1 MPLRASLHTPA
12 TLRMED
18 RYAGRADGVAL
29 NGEAITRL
37 LAEVGWQPEQLARRL
52 NECAQRHGRVERLH
66 LKTPYKWKKG
76 DVPRSPWPSLT
87 TALLSEQLQRMIT
100 LDELGWP
107 DDGLDAVPASAGL
120 ELPWSPAGALRAAEV
135 VNEPEGMMHRRMFL
149 TLLGSALTSS
159 AHEWLIARPPRA
171 VASITGRPLSGE
183 VVDQLDAVTASLRR
197 MDDHLGS
204 GQTLGLVR
212 QHLSTVVDVLR
223 GRSYT
228 DSVGRRLHATAG
240 ELLRL
245 AGWLSFDDGHHSQAQ
260 RFWIAGLYQ
269 AHTAGDRGLG
279 ANILGFMSCQAKD
292 LGQLRQ
298 AVTLAETA
306 RASYPDTSPKVST
319 ILDLR
324 AAEAY
329 ANNRSVTDTRRA
341 LDTAFDRLTDSRPAH
356 GDPDWAYW
364 VDEAQA
370 HAQAGY
376 CFVKLE
382 DWSRAREHLRAALR
396 IQSNEYTREGALRNA
411 LLATTYVKQV
421 QPDLDK
427 ALALG
432 DQAVQTLTG
441 QVTSARC
448 IKHVRNLV
456 DALGPYRRTH
466 AVRRFYQDARELVAV

>member
-1 MPLRASLHTPA
+1 MTS
-12 TLRMED
+12 
-18 RYAGRADGVAL
+18 

-37 LAEVGWQPEQLARRL
+37 LAEAGWQPEHLARRL
-52 NECAQRHGRVERLH
+52 NEYAERHGRGERLH
-66 LKTPYKWKKG
+66 LKTPYKWRKG
-76 DVPRSPWPSLT
+76 DVPRSPWPLLT
-87 TALLSEQLQRMIT
+87 TLLLSEQLQRTIS

-107 DDGLDAVPASAGL
+107 DDGFEAAPASAGL
-120 ELPWSPAGALRAAEV
+120 DLPWSAAGALRAAEV
-135 VNEPEGMMHRRMFL
+135 VNQPEGMMHRRMFL
-149 TLLGSALTSS
+149 TLLGSALTSPT
-159 AHEWLIARPPRA
+159 HEWLIAQPPEDI
-171 VASITGRPLSGE
+171 SSTTGRSLSGE
-183 VVDQLDAVTASLRR
+183 VVDHLDAVTASLRR

-212 QHLSTVVDVLR
+212 QHLDTVVRVLR
-223 GRSYT
+223 ERSYT
-228 DSVGRRLHATAG
+228 DTVGRRLHATAG

-245 AGWLSFDDGHHSQAQ
+245 AGWLSFDDGHHTQAQ

-269 AHTAGDRGLG
+269 ANAAGDRGLG

-306 RASYPDTSPKVST
+306 RASYPATSPKVAA

-341 LDTAFDRLTDSRPAH
+341 LDNAFDRFTDSQREH
-356 GDPDWAYW
+356 GDPDWSYW
-364 VDEAQA
+364 INEAQA

-382 DWSRAREHLRAALR
+382 DWPRARDHLRTALR
-396 IQSNEYTREGALRNA
+396 LQSNEYTREGALRNA
-411 LLATTYVKQV
+411 LLATTYVQQK

-432 DQAVQTLTG
+432 GQAVETLTG

-456 DALGPYRRTH
+456 GALKPYRRTPSVH
-466 AVRRFYQDARELVAV
+466 RFCQDARDLIAA

>member
-1 MPLRASLHTPA
+1 
-12 TLRMED
+12 
-18 RYAGRADGVAL
+18 
-29 NGEAITRL
+29 
-37 LAEVGWQPEQLARRL
+37 
-52 NECAQRHGRVERLH
+52 
-66 LKTPYKWKKG
+66 
-76 DVPRSPWPSLT
+76 
-87 TALLSEQLQRMIT
+87 
-100 LDELGWP
+100 
-107 DDGLDAVPASAGL
+107 
-120 ELPWSPAGALRAAEV
+120 
-135 VNEPEGMMHRRMFL
+135 MFL
-149 TLLGSALTSS
+149 TLLGSALTSP
-159 AHEWLIARPPRA
+159 AHEWLIAQPPR
-171 VASITGRPLSGE
+171 VVSSTTGRPVSGE
-183 VVDQLDAVTASLRR
+183 VVDHLDVVTASLRR

-212 QHLSTVVDVLR
+212 QHLGTVVEVLR
-223 GRSYT
+223 DRCYT

-269 AHTAGDRGLG
+269 AHAAGDRGLG

-306 RASYPDTSPKVST
+306 WASYPATSPKVST

-329 ANNRSVTDTRRA
+329 ANNRSVADTRRA
-341 LDTAFDRLTDSRPAH
+341 LDNAFNRLTGSRPEH
-356 GDPDWAYW
+356 GDPDWSYW
-364 VDEAQA
+364 ANEAQA

-376 CFVKLE
+376 CYVKLE
-382 DWSRAREHLRAALR
+382 DWPRARDHLRAALR
-396 IQSNEYTREGALRNA
+396 LQGNEYTREGALRYA
-411 LLATTYVKQV
+411 LLATTYVQ
-421 QPDLDK
+421 QSHPDLDK

-432 DQAVQTLTG
+432 DQAVETLTG

-456 DALGPYRRTH
+456 GALAPYRRTA
-466 AVRRFYQDARELVAV
+466 AVRRFCQDAKDLIAT

>member
-1 MPLRASLHTPA
+1 MVSS
-12 TLRMED
+12 
-18 RYAGRADGVAL
+18 
-29 NGEAITRL
+29 GETITRL

-52 NECAQRHGRVERLH
+52 NECAERHGRTERLH
-66 LKTPYKWKKG
+66 VKTPYKWKKG
-76 DVPRSPWPSLT
+76 DAPRSPWPSLT
-87 TALLSEQLQRMIT
+87 TALLSEQLQRTIT

-107 DDGLDAVPASAGL
+107 DDGFEAVPASAGL

-149 TLLGSALTSS
+149 TLLGSALTSP
-159 AHEWLIARPPRA
+159 AHEWLISQPPRA
-171 VASITGRPLSGE
+171 VASATGRPISSE
-183 VVDQLDAVTASLRR
+183 VVDHLDAVTASLRR

-204 GQTLGLVR
+204 GQTLGMVR

-223 GRSYT
+223 DRSYT

-245 AGWLSFDDGHHSQAQ
+245 AGWLSFDGGHHSQAQ

-306 RASYPDTSPKVST
+306 RASYPESSPKVST

-329 ANNRSVTDTRRA
+329 ANNQSVTDTRRA
-341 LDTAFDRLTDSRPAH
+341 LDRAFDRLTDRRPEH
-356 GDPDWAYW
+356 GDPDWSYW
-364 VDEAQA
+364 INEAQA

-376 CFVKLE
+376 CYVKLE
-382 DWSRAREHLRAALR
+382 HWSRAREHLRAALR
-396 IQSNEYTREGALRNA
+396 LQSSEYSREASLRNA
-411 LLATTYVKQV
+411 LLATTYVRQA

-432 DQAVQTLTG
+432 EQAVQTLTG

-448 IKHVRNLV
+448 TKHVRNLV
-456 DALGPYRRTH
+456 GALAPYRRTP
-466 AVRRFYQDARELVAV
+466 AVRRFCLDARELISV

>member
-1 MPLRASLHTPA
+1 MAPS
-12 TLRMED
+12 
-18 RYAGRADGVAL
+18 
-29 NGEAITRL
+29 GEALTRL
-37 LAEVGWQPEQLARRL
+37 LAEVGWQPEQFARRL
-52 NECAQRHGRVERLH
+52 NQCAERYGRAERLH
-66 LKTPYKWKKG
+66 PKTPYKWKRG

-87 TALLSEQLQRMIT
+87 TALLSEQLQRRIG

-107 DDGLDAVPASAGL
+107 DDGFEAAPASTGL
-120 ELPWSPAGALRAAEV
+120 DLPWSSDGALRAAEV

-149 TLLGSALTSS
+149 TLLGSALTSP
-159 AHEWLIARPPRA
+159 AHEWMIAEPPPDIASA
-171 VASITGRPLSGE
+171 VGRPLSAE
-183 VVDQLDAVTASLRR
+183 VVDHLDAVTASLRR

-204 GQTLGLVR
+204 GETLGLVR
-212 QHLSTVVDVLR
+212 QHLSAVVGALR
-223 GRSYT
+223 DRSYSDT
-228 DSVGRRLHATAG
+228 VGRRLHGTAG

-245 AGWLSFDDGHHSQAQ
+245 AGWLSFDGGHHTQAQ

-269 AHTAGDRGLG
+269 ANAAGDRGLG

-306 RASYPDTSPKVST
+306 RASYPSTSPKVTT

-329 ANNRSVTDTRRA
+329 ANSRSMTETRRA
-341 LDTAFDRLTDSRPAH
+341 LDNAFDRFTDSRPQH
-356 GDPDWAYW
+356 GDPDWSYW
-364 VDEAQA
+364 VNEAQA

-382 DWSRAREHLRAALR
+382 DWPRAREHLRSALR
-396 IQSNEYTREGALRNA
+396 LQSNEYTREGALRNA
-411 LLATTYVKQV
+411 LLATTYVKQEN
-421 QPDLDK
+421 PELDK

-432 DQAVQTLTG
+432 DEAVQTLTG

-456 DALGPYRRTH
+456 GALSPYRRTP
-466 AVRRFYQDARELVAV
+466 AVRQFCQDARGLIAA

>member
-1 MPLRASLHTPA
+1 MASS
-12 TLRMED
+12 
-18 RYAGRADGVAL
+18 
-29 NGEAITRL
+29 EAPIVRL

-52 NECAQRHGRVERLH
+52 NESAERHGRAERLH
-66 LKTPYKWKKG
+66 PKTPYKWRKG

-107 DDGLDAVPASAGL
+107 DDGFEAAPASVGL
-120 ELPWSPAGALRAAEV
+120 ELPWSSEGALQAAVV
-135 VNEPEGMMHRRMFL
+135 VNESESMMHRRMFL
-149 TLLGSALTSS
+149 TLLGTGLTSP
-159 AHEWLIARPPRA
+159 AHEWLIAQPPEN
-171 VASITGRPLSGE
+171 VASSAGRPLSAE
-183 VVDQLDAVTASLRR
+183 VVDHMDAVTASLRR

-223 GRSYT
+223 GRRYP
-228 DSVGRRLHATAG
+228 DAVGRRLHSTAG

-245 AGWLSFDDGHHSQAQ
+245 AGWLSFDGGQHSQAQ
-260 RFWIAGLYQ
+260 RFWIAALYQ
-269 AHTAGDRGLG
+269 ANAAGDRGLG

-292 LGQLRQ
+292 LGQFRQ

-306 RASYPDTSPKVST
+306 RASYPGTSPKVSA

-329 ANNRSVTDTRRA
+329 ANEGSATEACRA
-341 LDTAFDRLTDSRPAH
+341 LDSAFGRLNGSQPQH
-356 GDPDWAYW
+356 GNPDWSYW
-364 VDEAQA
+364 IDEAQA

-376 CFVKLE
+376 CHLKLE
-382 DWSRAREHLRAALR
+382 YWPRAREHLRAALR
-396 IQSNEYTREGALRNA
+396 LQGNECTREGALRNT
-411 LLATTYVKQV
+411 LLAATYVQQD

-432 DQAVQTLTG
+432 DQAVHTLTR
-441 QVTSARC
+441 QVNSPRC

-456 DALGPYRRTH
+456 GTLAPYRRTF
-466 AVRRFYQDARELVAV
+466 AVRRFCQDAKELVVSINDAVR

>member
-1 MPLRASLHTPA
+1 M
-12 TLRMED
+12 
-18 RYAGRADGVAL
+18 
-29 NGEAITRL
+29 
-37 LAEVGWQPEQLARRL
+37 
-52 NECAQRHGRVERLH
+52 
-66 LKTPYKWKKG
+66 
-76 DVPRSPWPSLT
+76 
-87 TALLSEQLQRMIT
+87 SEQLHRTIS

-107 DDGLDAVPASAGL
+107 EDGLEVAPASAGL
-120 ELPWSPAGALRAAEV
+120 DLPWSSAGALQAAEV
-135 VNEPEGMMHRRMFL
+135 VNESGEMMHRRMFI
-149 TLLGSALTSS
+149 TLLGSALTSP
-159 AHEWLIARPPRA
+159 AHEWLIAQSPQDI
-171 VASITGRPLSGE
+171 ASTTGRPLSGK
-183 VVDQLDAVTASLRR
+183 VVDHLDAVTASLRR

-212 QHLSTVVDVLR
+212 QHLSTVVGVLR
-223 GRSYT
+223 GRSYS
-228 DSVGRRLHATAG
+228 DSIGRRLHATAG

-245 AGWLSFDDGHHSQAQ
+245 AGWLSFDGGHHIQAQ

-269 AHTAGDRGLG
+269 ANAAGDRGLG

-306 RASYPDTSPKVST
+306 RASYPATSPRVAT

-341 LDTAFDRLTDSRPAH
+341 LDNAFGRFTDSRPEH
-356 GDPDWAYW
+356 GDPDWSYW
-364 VDEAQA
+364 INEAQA

-376 CFVKLE
+376 CFVKLG
-382 DWSRAREHLRAALR
+382 DWPRARDHLRTALR
-396 IQSNEYTREGALRNA
+396 LQGNEYTREGALRNA
-411 LLATTYVKQV
+411 LLATTYVQQE
-421 QPDLDK
+421 QPELDK

-456 DALGPYRRTH
+456 GSLAPYQRTS
-466 AVRRFYQDARELVAV
+466 AVRRFFQDAKDLIAM

>member
-1 MPLRASLHTPA
+1 MAPS
-12 TLRMED
+12 
-18 RYAGRADGVAL
+18 
-29 NGEAITRL
+29 GEAITRL

-52 NECAQRHGRVERLH
+52 NECAERHGRGERLH
-66 LKTPYKWKKG
+66 LKTPYKWKRG

-87 TALLSEQLQRMIT
+87 AALLSEQLQRPIT

-107 DDGLDAVPASAGL
+107 DDGFEAVPASAGL
-120 ELPWSPAGALRAAEV
+120 ELPWSPAGALQAAMV
-135 VNEPEGMMHRRMFL
+135 VNEPETMTQRRMFL
-149 TLLGSALTSS
+149 ALLGSALTSP
-159 AHEWLIARPPRA
+159 AHEWLITQPPQN
-171 VASITGRPLSGE
+171 VASATGQPISGE
-183 VVDQLDAVTASLRR
+183 VVDHFDTVTASLRR

-212 QHLSTVVDVLR
+212 QHLSTVVGVLR
-223 GRSYT
+223 DRRYT
-228 DSVGRRLHATAG
+228 DEVGRRLHATAG

-245 AGWLSFDDGHHSQAQ
+245 AGWLSFDGGRHSQAQ
-260 RFWIAGLYQ
+260 RFWIAGLHQ
-269 AHTAGDRGLG
+269 AQTAGDRGLG

-306 RASYPDTSPKVST
+306 RASYPATSPKVAA

-329 ANNRSVTDTRRA
+329 ANNGAATDTRRA
-341 LDTAFDRLTDSRPAH
+341 LDSAFGRLTDKPSQH

-364 VDEAQA
+364 INEAQA

-376 CFVKLE
+376 CYVKLE
-382 DWSRAREHLRAALR
+382 DWARAREHLRAALR
-396 IQSNEYTREGALRNA
+396 LQGNEYTREGALRNA
-411 LLATTYVKQV
+411 LLATTYVRQ
-421 QPDLDK
+421 QHADLDR
-427 ALALG
+427 ALSLG

-441 QVTSARC
+441 QVNSARC

-456 DALGPYRRTH
+456 GNLTPYRRTP
-466 AVRRFYQDARELVAV
+466 AVRRFCQDAKDLITI

>member
-1 MPLRASLHTPA
+1 MTY
-12 TLRMED
+12 
-18 RYAGRADGVAL
+18 RYAWGARKVASS
-29 NGEAITRL
+29 GEAITRL

-52 NECAQRHGRVERLH
+52 NECADRHGRTERLH

-87 TALLSEQLQRMIT
+87 IALLSEQLRRAVT

-107 DDGLDAVPASAGL
+107 DDGFEAVPASAGL
-120 ELPWSPAGALRAAEV
+120 ELSWSPAGALQAAEV
-135 VNEPEGMMHRRMFL
+135 VNEPEGMMYRRMFL
-149 TLLGSALTSS
+149 TLLGSALTSP
-159 AHEWLIARPPRA
+159 AHEWLVAQPPVD
-171 VASITGRPLSGE
+171 VASNTGRPLSGE
-183 VVDQLDAVTASLRR
+183 VVDHLDAVTASLRR

-204 GQTLGLVR
+204 GQTLGMVR
-212 QHLSTVVDVLR
+212 QHLNTVVGVLR
-223 GRSYT
+223 NRRYT
-228 DSVGRRLHATAG
+228 DNVGHRLHATAG

-245 AGWLSFDDGHHSQAQ
+245 AGWLSFDNGYHSQAQ

-306 RASYPDTSPKVST
+306 RASYPATSPRVAA

-329 ANNRSVTDTRRA
+329 ANNQSVADTRRA
-341 LDTAFDRLTDSRPAH
+341 LDSAFDRLAENRPEH
-356 GDPDWAYW
+356 GDPGWAYW
-364 VDEAQA
+364 INEAQA

-376 CFVKLE
+376 CYVKLE
-382 DWSRAREHLRAALR
+382 DWPRAREHLRAALR
-396 IQSNEYTREGALRNA
+396 LQGNEYSREGALRNA
-411 LLATTYVKQV
+411 LLAATYVRQGH
-421 QPDLDK
+421 PDLDK

-432 DQAVQTLTG
+432 DQAVETLTG

-456 DALGPYRRTH
+456 GALAPYRRTP
-466 AVRRFYQDARELVAV
+466 AVSRFCQDAKDLIAT

>member
-1 MPLRASLHTPA
+1 MAPS
-12 TLRMED
+12 
-18 RYAGRADGVAL
+18 
-29 NGEAITRL
+29 GEALTRL
-37 LAEVGWQPEQLARRL
+37 LAEAGWQPEQFARRL
-52 NECAQRHGRVERLH
+52 NECAERHGRAERLH

-76 DVPRSPWPSLT
+76 DVPRAPWPSLT
-87 TALLSEQLQRMIT
+87 SALLSEQLQRT
-100 LDELGWP
+100 VGLDELGWP
-107 DDGLDAVPASAGL
+107 SDGFEAALASAGL
-120 ELPWSPAGALRAAEV
+120 DLPWSSSGALRAGEV
-135 VNEPEGMMHRRMFL
+135 VNEPEGMTHRRMFL
-149 TLLGSALTSS
+149 TLLGSALTSP
-159 AHEWLIARPPRA
+159 AHEWLIAQPPKDI
-171 VASITGRPLSGE
+171 ASTAGRPLSGD
-183 VVDQLDAVTASLRR
+183 VVDHLDAVTASLRR

-212 QHLSTVVDVLR
+212 KHLSTVVEVLR
-223 GRSYT
+223 ERSYT
-228 DSVGRRLHATAG
+228 DTVGRRLHGTAG

-245 AGWLSFDDGHHSQAQ
+245 AGWLSFDDGHHTQAQ

-269 AHTAGDRGLG
+269 ANAAGDRGLG

-306 RASYPDTSPKVST
+306 RASYPATSPKVGT

-341 LDTAFDRLTDSRPAH
+341 LDTAFDRFTDSRPEH
-356 GDPDWAYW
+356 GDPDWSYW
-364 VDEAQA
+364 INEAQA

-382 DWSRAREHLRAALR
+382 DWPRARDHLRAALR
-396 IQSNEYTREGALRNA
+396 LQSNEYTREGALRNA
-411 LLATTYVKQV
+411 LLATTYVQ
-421 QPDLDK
+421 QEHPELDK

-441 QVTSARC
+441 QVTSTRC

-456 DALGPYRRTH
+456 GALAPYRRTPT
-466 AVRRFYQDARELVAV
+466 VRQFCQDARDLIAT

>member
-1 MPLRASLHTPA
+1 M
-12 TLRMED
+12 
-18 RYAGRADGVAL
+18 
-29 NGEAITRL
+29 TRL
-37 LAEVGWQPEQLARRL
+37 LAEAGWQPEQFARRL
-52 NECAQRHGRVERLH
+52 NECAERHGRAERLH

-76 DVPRSPWPSLT
+76 DVPRAPWPSLT
-87 TALLSEQLQRMIT
+87 SALLSEQLQRT
-100 LDELGWP
+100 VGLDELGWP
-107 DDGLDAVPASAGL
+107 SDGFEAVAASAGL
-120 ELPWSPAGALRAAEV
+120 DLPWSASGALRAGEV
-135 VNEPEGMMHRRMFL
+135 VNEPEGMTHRRMFL
-149 TLLGSALTSS
+149 TLLGSALTSP
-159 AHEWLIARPPRA
+159 AHEWLIAQPPQNI
-171 VASITGRPLSGE
+171 ASTTGRPVSGD
-183 VVDQLDAVTASLRR
+183 VVDHLDAVTASLRR

-212 QHLSTVVDVLR
+212 KHLSTVVEVLR
-223 GRSYT
+223 ERSYT
-228 DSVGRRLHATAG
+228 DTVGRRLHGTAG

-245 AGWLSFDDGHHSQAQ
+245 AGWLSFDGGYHTQAQ

-269 AHTAGDRGLG
+269 ANAAGDRGLG

-306 RASYPDTSPKVST
+306 RASYPATSPMVGT

-329 ANNRSVTDTRRA
+329 ANNRLVSDTRRA
-341 LDTAFDRLTDSRPAH
+341 LDTAFDRFSDSRPEH
-356 GDPDWAYW
+356 GDPDWSYW
-364 VDEAQA
+364 INEAQA

-382 DWSRAREHLRAALR
+382 DWPRARDHLRAALR
-396 IQSNEYTREGALRNA
+396 LQSDEYTREGALRNA
-411 LLATTYVKQV
+411 LLATTYVRQEH
-421 QPDLDK
+421 PELDK

-441 QVTSARC
+441 QVTSTRC

-456 DALGPYRRTH
+456 GALTPYRRTPT
-466 AVRRFYQDARELVAV
+466 VRRFCQDARDLIAS